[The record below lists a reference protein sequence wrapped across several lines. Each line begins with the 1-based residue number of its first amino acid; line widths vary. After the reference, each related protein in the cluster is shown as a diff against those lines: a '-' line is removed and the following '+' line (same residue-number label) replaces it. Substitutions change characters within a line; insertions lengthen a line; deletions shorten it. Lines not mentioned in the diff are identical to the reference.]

1 MQPIE
6 ALFVIKRSIGLDEV
20 TVNPVRA
27 IISNI
32 EQSLIGRERHAIGV
46 FHSGIDHDV
55 FAVRFYQPNF
65 ARRVLV
71 IARRIGDINISVVR
85 NRDVVANPAVCD
97 RGRLTVGIVSE
108 DFLLALSPRLPVSPS
123 PLRLSFLSTR
133 S

>member
-27 IISNI
+27 IISNVK
-32 EQSLIGRERHAIGV
+32 QSLIGRECHAIRV
-46 FHSGIDHDV
+46 FQSGIDHEF
-55 FAVRFYQPNF
+55 FAVRFDQPDF

-71 IARRIGDINISVVR
+71 IARRISDINISVVR

-108 DFLLALSPRLPVSPS
+108 DFLLAHRDCI
-123 PLRLSFLSTR
+123 
-133 S
+133 